1 LRLPSG
7 LGVGS
12 LVPVASVASVGFV
25 LGFCVLVEVEV
36 IVVGVVVVAVVEVVV
51 VSVVVVVVVV
61 VVVGFG
67 VVIIFGS
74 ILSDVDLLPLKVPS
88 PATLLIL
95 AKKELLRE
103 YV

>member
-67 VVIIFGS
+67 VV
-74 ILSDVDLLPLKVPS
+74 LSDVDLLPLKVPS
-88 PATLLIL
+88 TATLLIL

>member
-61 VVVGFG
+61 VVGFG

-88 PATLLIL
+88 TATLLIL